1 MYTQERYGLD
11 MTLCSAA
18 QQVMV
23 CVGSFLFGAEDCAF
37 SVLALLREHQALPT
51 PIGQQDRRACGG
63 VPDRRFASPPHAPPR
78 LFPATPLPGTLPFR
92 PFAPPPPATF
102 RLYTF

>member
-63 VPDRRFASPPHAPPR
+63 VPDRLFASPPHAPPR
-78 LFPATPLPGTLPFR
+78 LFPATTLPRILPFR
-92 PFAPPPPATF
+92 RFDPSPHATS
-102 RLYTF
+102 RLFP